1 MLYSSKSMRRFARI
15 DLLTN
20 SVPDETTICKSRHL
34 LEAHRLNARMFLA
47 VKALLEERQLLL
59 KAATLVDATII
70 GAPSS
75 TKNATQTRDP
85 EMRQT
90 KKGNQWYFG
99 MKMHV
104 GTDRRGVIHSSTTTD
119 AATADITQLPLLLH
133 GQETALHGDKAYDK
147 ADDKLHWELSGGRY
161 LVNKSG
167 KRTDDW
173 DAINRTRSRI
183 RAMVE
188 HPFHIIKRL
197 WGFTKV
203 RDRGLAKN
211 TVRVFALGMLAN
223 LYRVRHR
230 WVPQGT

>member
-85 EMRQT
+85 AMRQT
-90 KKGNQWYFG
+90 KKGN
-99 MKMHV
+99 
-104 GTDRRGVIHSSTTTD
+104 
-119 AATADITQLPLLLH
+119 
-133 GQETALHGDKAYDK
+133 
-147 ADDKLHWELSGGRY
+147 
-161 LVNKSG
+161 
-167 KRTDDW
+167 
-173 DAINRTRSRI
+173 
-183 RAMVE
+183 
-188 HPFHIIKRL
+188 
-197 WGFTKV
+197 
-203 RDRGLAKN
+203 
-211 TVRVFALGMLAN
+211 
-223 LYRVRHR
+223 
-230 WVPQGT
+230 